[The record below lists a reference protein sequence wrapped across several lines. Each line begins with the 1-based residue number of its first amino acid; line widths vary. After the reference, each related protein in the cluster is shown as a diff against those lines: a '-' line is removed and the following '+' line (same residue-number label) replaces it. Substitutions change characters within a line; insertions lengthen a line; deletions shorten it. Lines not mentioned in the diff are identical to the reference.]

1 MITLNQQT
9 EQQLQEIATQTQL
22 TVQQLIDRFIDDYQ
36 DEQQSIK
43 RADASYA
50 EFLNSSESLSLY
62 QIKEHGLHRF
72 FK

>member
-50 EFLNSSESLSLY
+50 EFLNSGESLSLH
-62 QIKEHGLHRF
+62 QIKEHGLHR
-72 FK
+72 